1 MNARMAAFRFAI
13 RSTALLLIF
22 SGLPNALLAQSLRTP
37 EFLEEA
43 DKGFDRVYSL
53 DYEGARAAFQNLRQQ
68 YPQHPGPPL
77 YLALTLW
84 QQELFRRQ
92 DLRLDRFVSPESFM
106 QATARQMP
114 TEERNAFFRYIGES
128 QAVGQAILKQQPGNP
143 DARYFLG
150 SAYGALAAFALTID
164 HDKREAFR
172 QGKQAYQHHL
182 QIVEEQPDYYD
193 AYVTVGLYE
202 YIVANLPWYV
212 KWIAQIVG
220 YRGTE
225 ERSFK
230 YLHLAAAKS
239 DFASVN
245 ARSILVVL
253 CLREKLYDEALEHAQ
268 FLHRRYPRNFL
279 LHLNVAQILAEMN
292 RPDQAA
298 EEYTKIVV
306 QAESHMPNYQKVPV
320 SALRYN
326 IGKALMNLDRLELA
340 QRLFAAAIQD
350 STTAERERAL
360 SHLFLAETLDLRGNR
375 QQAIANYQLV
385 LACANFEDSHNTA
398 QSYLKRPYR
407 RGK

>member
-1 MNARMAAFRFAI
+1 MSASMAAFRFAI
-13 RSTALLLIF
+13 LCTAFFLIF
-22 SGLPNALLAQSLRTP
+22 SGLLNPLLAQSLRTP
-37 EFLEEA
+37 EFLEGA
-43 DKGFDRVYSL
+43 DKGFDLVYSL
-53 DYEGARAAFQNLRQQ
+53 DYEGARTAFQNLQQQ

-106 QATARQMP
+106 QATGRQMP
-114 TEERNAFFRYIGES
+114 TEGRNAFFRYIAES
-128 QAVGQAILKQQPGNP
+128 QTAAQAILKQQPRNR

-150 SAYGALAAFALTID
+150 SAYGALAAFGLTID
-164 HDKREAFR
+164 RDKREAFR

-212 KWIAQIVG
+212 KWIAQIAG

-230 YLHLAAAKS
+230 YLHLASAKS
-239 DFASVN
+239 EFASVN
-245 ARSILVVL
+245 ARSLLVVL
-253 CLREKLYDEALEHAQ
+253 CLREKLYDEALDHAQ

-292 RPDQAA
+292 RPNQAA
-298 EEYTKIVV
+298 EEYLKVIA
-306 QAESHMPNYQKVPV
+306 QAESRAPNYQKIPLG
-320 SALRYN
+320 ALRYN
-326 IGKALMNLDRLELA
+326 IGKALMNSDRLEHA

-350 STTAERERAL
+350 STTPERERAL
-360 SHLFLAETLDLRGNR
+360 SHLRLAEIMDLRGNR
-375 QQAIANYQLV
+375 QQAIANYQQV
-385 LACANFEDSHNTA
+385 LTAVNFEDSHNTA
-398 QSYLKRPYR
+398 KGHLRRPYR
-407 RGK
+407 RDK

>member
-1 MNARMAAFRFAI
+1 MAAFRFAI
-13 RSTALLLIF
+13 PTTAFLLVL
-22 SGLPNALLAQSLRTP
+22 SGLSNPLLAQSLKTP
-37 EFLEEA
+37 EFLEGA
-43 DKGFDRVYSL
+43 INGFDRVYNL
-53 DYEGARAAFQNLRQQ
+53 DYEGARSAFQTLRQQ
-68 YPQHPGPPL
+68 YTQHPGPSL
-77 YLALTLW
+77 YLALALL
-84 QQELFRRQ
+84 QRAPFQRR
-92 DLRLDRFVSPESFM
+92 DLRLDRFVSPESFL

-114 TEERNAFFRYIGES
+114 PEDRNAFFRYIGES
-128 QAVGQAILKQQPGNP
+128 QAACQAILKQKPGDR

-212 KWIAQIVG
+212 KWIAQIAG

-239 DFASVN
+239 DFVSVN

-253 CLREKLYDEALEHAQ
+253 CLREKLYEEALENAQ
-268 FLHRRYPRNFL
+268 FLHRRYPRNVL
-279 LHLNVAQILAEMN
+279 LHLNVGQILAEMN

-298 EEYTKIVV
+298 EEYSKIIV
-306 QAESHMPNYQKVPV
+306 QAESRTPNYQKMPLG
-320 SALRYN
+320 ALRYN
-326 IGKALMNLDRLELA
+326 IGKALMNIDRLELA
-340 QRLFAAAIQD
+340 QRLFTAAIQD

-360 SHLFLAETLDLRGNR
+360 SHLCLAEVLDLRGNR
-375 QQAIANYQLV
+375 QQAITNYQQV
-385 LACANFEDSHNTA
+385 LTAANFEDSHSTA
-398 QSYLKRPYR
+398 LSYLNRPYR